1 MPNCGAAHQNEYIL
15 SREYIKL
22 NVPSHKK
29 VRTIKIII
37 TISYRLKIIKIM
49 SVSFLQK
56 NFKFLESNWVFLSL
70 LLTNVMGSR
79 M

>member
-1 MPNCGAAHQNEYIL
+1 MSNHGVAHQNEYIL
-15 SREYIKL
+15 SRKYTKL
-22 NVPSHKK
+22 NVPPHKK

-49 SVSFLQK
+49 SVSFLQQ
-56 NFKFLESNWVFLSL
+56 NFKPFESNWVFLSL